1 MSRLAEPGETIGL
14 AALAIAVGI
23 LSNTILKLG
32 IALVVDQEFRRLA
45 VIGLACLAIASGI
58 GIAIAR

>member
-1 MSRLAEPGETIGL
+1 MIGL
-14 AALAIAVGI
+14 AARAIAVGI

-32 IALVVDQEFRRLA
+32 IALVIGVGDFRRFA
-45 VIGLACLAIASGI
+45 AIGLACLAVASGV